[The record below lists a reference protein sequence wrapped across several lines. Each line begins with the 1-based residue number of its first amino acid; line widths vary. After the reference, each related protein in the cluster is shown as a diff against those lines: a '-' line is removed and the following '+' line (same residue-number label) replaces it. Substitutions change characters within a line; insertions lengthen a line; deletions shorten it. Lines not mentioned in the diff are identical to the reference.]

1 LFAAGAIGVCSR
13 FDWYGERLEPNV
25 RARPSGMLQTRSL
38 VAALRAPSAL
48 PQSVARCFGAPSNHE
63 GHQGHWRVVQTFLA
77 VDPGPAVAAL
87 KVRKRRTCPR
97 RLPLGVRA
105 AAPVLEVIKKQ
116 PKEISCRLRCGF
128 RNRRRGVLPI
138 VVADDEALSQLV
150 DGPRRREAT
159 N

>member
-1 LFAAGAIGVCSR
+1 
-13 FDWYGERLEPNV
+13 
-25 RARPSGMLQTRSL
+25 M
-38 VAALRAPSAL
+38 
-48 PQSVARCFGAPSNHE
+48 
-63 GHQGHWRVVQTFLA
+63 VQTFLA
-77 VDPGPAVAAL
+77 IDPGPTVAAL